1 MRQRKR
7 KINPTLFLMKNGSL
21 KFKRRVDFPMWHP
34 DHISKVANILR
45 EFADRLD
52 AIHGSNS
59 LRGPVVVLHRASQAE
74 NHDDRVPCSCCLPL
88 GSCATRMPRS
98 RTREHSIFLRPAV
111 QWRKRNTFS
120 GFGRTPSLFQ
130 ELNIRG
136 TTFVPV
142 LVCFNRPSPTSWS
155 ISLSN
160 LCGDSVPFGYREDA
174 DLLHREAHGQARRLQ
189 GTARVFRVAHGGIQ
203 GDV

>member
-59 LRGPVVVLHRASQAE
+59 LRGADKTLCAQNMIMEMNNTVQRISPKDPRERGAE
-74 NHDDRVPCSCCLPL
+74 KLEYGDYGLVDTNGFDAVEARDDLQEDILVP
-88 GSCATRMPRS
+88 
-98 RTREHSIFLRPAV
+98 
-111 QWRKRNTFS
+111 RKR
-120 GFGRTPSLFQ
+120 
-130 ELNIRG
+130 
-136 TTFVPV
+136 
-142 LVCFNRPSPTSWS
+142 
-155 ISLSN
+155 
-160 LCGDSVPFGYREDA
+160 
-174 DLLHREAHGQARRLQ
+174 
-189 GTARVFRVAHGGIQ
+189 
-203 GDV
+203 